1 MSGPNSGLPTN
12 RGSGHRGWR
21 AAPPVA
27 QLATWAVANN
37 PPRAGIERYL
47 NEVVAGV
54 QAPPQLEKSR
64 LLRQAADLLRTAKL
78 KPGEFRMFQ

>member
-1 MSGPNSGLPTN
+1 VAAAANL
-12 RGSGHRGWR
+12 RRV
-21 AAPPVA
+21 APPVA

-54 QAPPQLEKSR
+54 QAPPQWEKSR
-64 LLRQAADLLRTAKL
+64 LLRQAADLLRAAKL
-78 KPGEFRMFQ
+78 NPGEFRMFQ